1 MLGREDCLHGPPIS
15 AHMRYLAGGDRPPIL
30 PAVSG
35 GRATASASFCD
46 GVIQLRVLS
55 RRSVELDGDTGGW
68 STPAG
73 SVFLSVQ
80 RIWALT
86 VAVQLEDE
94 ESASDVA
101 CQDHV
106 SVQVNAPEESGAG
119 LPWIGDEGS
128 DLTRSSGL

>member
-1 MLGREDCLHGPPIS
+1 MSQPPGIGHAADPTTQRQLDLELRDRALRGRDAEIRALAGPP
-15 AHMRYLAGGDRPPIL
+15 P
-30 PAVSG
+30 
-35 GRATASASFCD
+35 
-46 GVIQLRVLS
+46 
-55 RRSVELDGDTGGW
+55 E
-68 STPAG
+68 
-73 SVFLSVQ
+73 SVFLTVQ
-80 RIWALT
+80 RTWALN

-119 LPWIGDEGS
+119 LAWIGDEGS